1 MGKARA
7 PHMLPPAAQGRARTD
22 PMAKPFGAR
31 GLRRK
36 YAAKNRDAIQKS
48 AAPPPCTPPQLL
60 AGALKC
66 VRDRGAGGRCS
77 GRPTSTSPLIGRR
90 PVPHLRV
97 GVSFLRLCM
106 QTVHRRCSNCHV
118 TSANADIRVT
128 HRHVRFGPISENRNC
143 EFALRIT
150 LADFC
155 PTMFGSRYCAR

>member
-118 TSANADIRVT
+118 TSADCA
-128 HRHVRFGPISENRNC
+128 
-143 EFALRIT
+143 FASL
-150 LADFC
+150 
-155 PTMFGSRYCAR
+155 PTTTCTKHSIQWKRSFGSGAGSGIRHLRQW